1 MFSLQDYT
9 RDPRIQYEVGLRNL
23 DMSEVKQIQTILL
36 DIYKDVMYVC
46 EKYHLKIMLAGGSAL
61 GAVRHAGFIPW
72 DDDMDMIMPRDDFD
86 RFVHLFLG
94 EYNDKYHVISPFQKG
109 KSANFFIRVIDKN
122 SEFISLFDPSKRYH
136 SGIAF
141 EITPIDFVPEN
152 KLVRIIKGV
161 FSDLFLF
168 TLNSRMIFEF
178 RNKYSDRLFYMS
190 VKSSIFYIFRII
202 LGLFTCFISYSKLLK
217 LYDDFARN
225 NKNTSS
231 VTIACGRNHYFGE
244 MHSKEIFFP
253 PKEIYFENIRSY
265 VPNNCDAYLRKL
277 YGENYMQI
285 PPKEQREPHPC
296 IKLIFNKI

>member
-168 TLNSRMIFEF
+168 T
-178 RNKYSDRLFYMS
+178 
-190 VKSSIFYIFRII
+190 
-202 LGLFTCFISYSKLLK
+202 CFISYSKLLK